1 MGSGKEGFLRGYITL
16 AQEGQQPLSDVFLQ
30 LEARES
36 GRPEAELWELMRNR
50 MAVMRHALK
59 RGLDSPQRS
68 RSGYLDGEAHGL
80 LRRSPRR
87 PLHCGG

>member
-1 MGSGKEGFLRGYITL
+1 MRKAKEVSLEHFILL
-16 AQEGQQPLSDVFLQ
+16 AIETQQPLSEVFLKF
-30 LEARES
+30 EERET
-36 GRPEAELWELMRNR
+36 GRPREELWELMRTR